1 MRQCLTNPTAGYYS
15 KTVDP
20 FGKDGDFITAPEVS
34 QMFGELAGVW
44 FLTEWLRN
52 RSDDKVKLIELGPG
66 RGTLMRDLLLGI
78 RAFPEFQQ
86 RIEGVH
92 MVESSPTLQEAQR
105 RLLCREQDNKSKFG
119 NFDVTWS
126 DRLDTQSQPHTTS
139 YYVAHEFF
147 DAMPIH
153 KFDKTEAGW
162 REVLVD
168 VQPESLGFRF
178 VRAPDETVFSTML
191 SSLSPR
197 YDVLP
202 ISSSVEV
209 SLDSLGILDS
219 IALSI
224 ASQKSGAA
232 LIVDYGSDTIPI
244 NTLRGI
250 RKHEFVSPL
259 ESPGDVDLSVDVDFT
274 GFKERVEGKVGVWGP
289 ASQGNWLGSMGIGT
303 RAAMLAKKNP
313 DSMERI
319 RKAYQ
324 RLTGTSYGEMG
335 SVYKVM
341 GITPKRDEPPA
352 AF

>member
-1 MRQCLTNPTAGYYS
+1 
-15 KTVDP
+15 
-20 FGKDGDFITAPEVS
+20 
-34 QMFGELAGVW
+34 MFGELAGVW
-44 FLTEWLRN
+44 FLTEWLSSRK
-52 RSDDKVKLIELGPG
+52 DDSVKLIELGPG

-78 RAFPEFQQ
+78 KAFPEFQ
-86 RIEGVH
+86 RKIKGVH
-92 MVESSPTLQEAQR
+92 MVESSPALQEAQR
-105 RLLCREQDNKSKFG
+105 RLLCREQDNKCKFG
-119 NFDVTWS
+119 NFDITWS
-126 DRLDTQSQPHTTS
+126 DKLAKQSQPHTTS

-178 VRAPDETVFSTML
+178 VRASDETVFSKML

-197 YDVLP
+197 YDMLP
-202 ISSSVEV
+202 TSSSVEV
-209 SLDSLGILDS
+209 SLDSLSILDNIASS
-219 IALSI
+219 IA
-224 ASQKSGAA
+224 AQNSGAA

-250 RKHEFVSPL
+250 SKHKFMSPV
-259 ESPGDVDLSVDVDFT
+259 ESPGDVDLSADVDFT
-274 GFKERVEGKVGVWGP
+274 GFRERVEDKVGVWGP
-289 ASQGNWLGSMGIGT
+289 ASQGKWLSSMGIGA
-303 RAAMLAKKNP
+303 RAAILAKKNP

-324 RLTGTSYGEMG
+324 RLTGTSHGEMG

-341 GITPKRDEPPA
+341 GITTKRDESPT